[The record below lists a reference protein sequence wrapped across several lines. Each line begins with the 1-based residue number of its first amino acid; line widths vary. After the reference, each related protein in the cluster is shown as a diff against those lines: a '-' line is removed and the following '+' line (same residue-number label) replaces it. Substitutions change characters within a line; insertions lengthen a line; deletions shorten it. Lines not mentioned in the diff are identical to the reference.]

1 MAGDLVVRLGLE
13 GADRRGELRL
23 RGGRLGCQWAGLNFE
38 PAWDSVA
45 PPLTLRGGALPV
57 Y

>member
-45 PPLTLRGGALPV
+45 PPLTLRGGALV